1 MGPSK
6 VAQNK
11 GQANETQAQ
20 PDIKETESLSMP
32 KRGAVA
38 QQIMASGSHPTSDR
52 SEPASQ
58 PAAVYRVR
66 AGDNPS
72 VIAARFKVPMK
83 ELFAAN
89 PELEP
94 TKMQPGQAVRI
105 PGVVQE
111 FHIIK
116 AGDTLGKIAADLKVS
131 VKDLQQANPKVEAK
145 SLQIGQ
151 ALFIPAFRA
160 DGTRVATQ
168 MVAQP
173 SPQPQAPPVQA
184 LQQTGTQQPVLATP
198 IAPKSQGVG
207 HSAEWKPIPVDPKC
221 LDTRFVTPLPSQPSS
236 NFFVSVMK
244 SLTHEAGL
252 STSSKDLAH
261 QGDVKVTNFGITG
274 MAMDSYIKKTEGYDA
289 KPQELTARIK
299 ALTYED
305 ALDIYASGYWQKEYK
320 ALDKKV
326 AFLLFDWGV
335 IGGPEST
342 LKRVQEG
349 LDVPKTGKIDAA
361 TVQAM
366 KALGPEATCEK
377 ITELRIARHKEKVAQ
392 VLAATKEYDKQAKEG
407 TLPPNK
413 KRPIDQS
420 GNLDG
425 WISRAKAVNEY
436 ARSQQFDAL
445 SAAFDRTA
453 PQGCDLMDPV
463 RLGTVS
469 LKKNTGEHSLVRML
483 QQRLTSV
490 GYTVHQDGKF
500 EAEMAAVVDFFQE
513 HYRLP
518 RQPAWGPQEMRIL
531 DALLVAKQLRDQPS
545 LAGIQRAGR

>member
-6 VAQNK
+6 AAQNR
-11 GQANETQAQ
+11 GQANSTQAQ
-20 PDIKETESLSMP
+20 PVIKEAESLSMP
-32 KRGAVA
+32 KRGSVA
-38 QQIMASGSHPTSDR
+38 QQIMVAGSHTASER
-52 SEPASQ
+52 SAPDSQ
-58 PAAVYRVR
+58 PSALYRVR

-72 VIAARFKVPMK
+72 VIAARFKVQLK

-94 TKMQPGQAVRI
+94 TKMQPGQALRI
-105 PGVVQE
+105 PRVIQE
-111 FHIIK
+111 FRIIK
-116 AGDTLGKIAADLKVS
+116 AGDTLGQVAADLKIS
-131 VKDLQQANPKVEAK
+131 VKDLQEANPKVEAK
-145 SLQIGQ
+145 NLKIGQ

-160 DGTRVATQ
+160 DGTKVATQ
-168 MVAQP
+168 AE
-173 SPQPQAPPVQA
+173 PQPLKEPPAPKLQVSTQIRTPQPA
-184 LQQTGTQQPVLATP
+184 LDTP
-198 IAPKSQGVG
+198 IVSKSPVVG
-207 HSAEWKPIPVDPKC
+207 HSAEWKPIPVDPRC
-221 LDTRFVTPLPSQPSS
+221 LDARYVTPLPSQPSS

-261 QGDVKVTNFGITG
+261 QGDVKITNFGITG

-289 KPQELTARIK
+289 KPQELISRIK

-305 ALDIYASGYWQKEYK
+305 ALDIYASGYWQKEYN

-349 LDVPKTGKIDAA
+349 LGLPKTGRINPA
-361 TVQAM
+361 TIKAM
-366 KALGPEATCEK
+366 QELGPDATCEK
-377 ITELRIARHKEKVAQ
+377 ITELRIARHQEKVAQ
-392 VLAATKEYDKQAKEG
+392 VSAAIKEYDKQEKEG
-407 TLPPNK
+407 TLPPHK

-420 GNLDG
+420 GNLSG
-425 WISRAKAVNEY
+425 WINRANAANEY
-436 ARSQQFDAL
+436 AHSKQFDGL
-445 SAAFDRTA
+445 SKAFERTEQ
-453 PQGCDLMDPV
+453 QGCDLMDPV
-463 RLGTVS
+463 RLGTIS
-469 LKKNTGEHSLVRML
+469 LKKNTSEHSLVRML

-500 EAEMAAVVDFFQE
+500 EGEMAAVVNFFQE

-518 RQPAWGPQEMRIL
+518 RQPAWGAQEMRIL
-531 DALLVAKQLRDQPS
+531 DALLVAQQLREQS
-545 LAGIQRAGR
+545 SIAGIQGSGR

>member
-1 MGPSK
+1 MGPSQ

-11 GQANETQAQ
+11 GQANARQSQ
-20 PDIKETESLSMP
+20 PDVKEAESLSMP
-32 KRGAVA
+32 KRGPVA
-38 QQIMASGSHPTSDR
+38 QQIMAAGNNTSPERSAPDSH
-52 SEPASQ
+52 

-72 VIAARFKVPMK
+72 VIAARFNVPLK
-83 ELFAAN
+83 EIFAAN

-94 TKMQPGQAVRI
+94 TKMQPGQALRI

-116 AGDTLGKIAADLKVS
+116 AGDTLGKIAAGLKIS
-131 VKDLQQANPKVEAK
+131 VKDLQEANPNVEAK
-145 SLQIGQ
+145 NLKIGH
-151 ALFIPAFRA
+151 ALFVPAFRA
-160 DGTRVATQ
+160 NGTKVA
-168 MVAQP
+168 AQP
-173 SPQPQAPPVQA
+173 QPAAQTPQGSHLIVTPQPAVAAPIVS
-184 LQQTGTQQPVLATP
+184 
-198 IAPKSQGVG
+198 KSQAVG
-207 HSAEWKPIPVDPKC
+207 HSADWKPIPVDPKL
-221 LDTRFVTPLPSQPSS
+221 LDARYVTPLPSQPAS

-244 SLTHEAGL
+244 SLVHEAGL
-252 STSSKDLAH
+252 STNSKDLAH

-274 MAMDSYIKKTEGYDA
+274 MAMDSYLKKTAGYSAD
-289 KPQELTARIK
+289 PQELTSRIK

-326 AFLLFDWGV
+326 AFLLFDWAV

-349 LDVPKTGKIDAA
+349 LGVAKTGKIDAA
-361 TVQAM
+361 TIAAM
-366 KALGPEATCEK
+366 KALGPDATCDK
-377 ITELRIARHKEKVAQ
+377 ITELRIARHQEKVAQ
-392 VLAATKEYDKQAKEG
+392 VTAAIHEYDTQKKEG

-420 GNLDG
+420 GNLAG
-425 WISRAKAVNEY
+425 WITRANAVNEY
-436 ARSQQFDAL
+436 AHSKQFNDLAK
-445 SAAFDRTA
+445 AFERTE

-463 RLGTVS
+463 RLGTVL
-469 LKKNTGEHSLVRML
+469 LKKNTNEHSLVRLL

-500 EAEMAAVVDFFQE
+500 EGEMAAVVDFFQE
-513 HYRLP
+513 HYNLP
-518 RQPAWGPQEMRIL
+518 RQPAWGPQETRIL
-531 DALLVAKQLRDQPS
+531 DALLVAKRLREQPH
-545 LAGIQRAGR
+545 LAGI